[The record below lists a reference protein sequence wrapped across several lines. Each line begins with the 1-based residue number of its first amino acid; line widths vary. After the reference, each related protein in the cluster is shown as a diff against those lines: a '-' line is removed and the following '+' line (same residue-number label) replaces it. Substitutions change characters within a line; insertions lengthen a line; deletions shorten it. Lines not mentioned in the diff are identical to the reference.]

1 MVTTRTWR
9 EYLGDFSLRS
19 PILGFGDLLY
29 PMQRLYAAAKVGLW
43 DIDVQLT
50 STGKETFILP
60 DDIFVRHIHFQ
71 DAPVEWTNSV
81 ILTCASGLVGIW
93 DNSQWSAELREMG
106 VLDERSIAA
115 AALMA
120 SYGVKMKCRPT
131 TVAVL
136 TAEIDGI
143 TVAGRIITKQEEQVE
158 KE

>member
-19 PILGFGDLLY
+19 PILGFGDLLD
-29 PMQRLYAAAKVGLW
+29 PMQRVYAAAKVGLW
-43 DIDVQLT
+43 DIEVELT
-50 STGKETFILP
+50 STGNETFILP
-60 DDIFVRHIHFQ
+60 NDIFVRHIHFQ
-71 DAPVEWTNSV
+71 DRPVEWTNSV

-93 DNSQWSAELREMG
+93 DNSQWSTELRELG

-136 TAEIDGI
+136 FSDVNGI